1 MFHLLQLLLKLLLQV
16 EGELP
21 DNSRLASSI
30 FIGGVWLILIAE
42 IFPRQ
47 LGPWRD
53 WCFWGGWICAGL
65 AAFLIHSQE
74 DLEMAA
80 KAAEEKSFHDLEVS
94 ATRFDE
100 AACGSY
106 TPREQRTLRAG

>member
-1 MFHLLQLLLKLLLQV
+1 M
-16 EGELP
+16 
-21 DNSRLASSI
+21 
-30 FIGGVWLILIAE
+30 
-42 IFPRQ
+42 
-47 LGPWRD
+47 
-53 WCFWGGWICAGL
+53 AGL
-65 AAFLIHSQE
+65 VLLGRMDLRGACGIPFHSQE

-106 TPREQRTLRAG
+106 TPREQRMPRAG

>member
-1 MFHLLQLLLKLLLQV
+1 VLLGRMDLR
-16 EGELP
+16 GACGIP
-21 DNSRLASSI
+21 
-30 FIGGVWLILIAE
+30 F
-42 IFPRQ
+42 
-47 LGPWRD
+47 
-53 WCFWGGWICAGL
+53 
-65 AAFLIHSQE
+65 HSQE